1 MTKFSLTPYWFQ
13 DTVSSGSKLVIQTAR
28 KTPPIYGVDRRAFLV
43 WSGVGWASLLD
54 VYTIVCYN
62 VNMKQKRAY
71 KYRFYPTGEQKHV
84 LAQTFGC
91 ARFVYNWALRQK
103 TDAFYQEQRRQ
114 YYKDLSEALTHL
126 KLQGAYS
133 WLAEVSAVPLQQA
146 LRHLEKAFLNFFEGR
161 ARYPTFKK
169 KRHRQSAT
177 YTSNAFKW
185 DGTQLTLAKM
195 TDPLDIRWSRPLPEG
210 ATPSS
215 VTITKDCADRYF
227 VSLLVEEDIKQLEP
241 VEQSVGADL
250 GLKEFVILSTG
261 ETVGNPKFFHKDE
274 KKLAKAQRRHAKKQK
289 GSKNRTKARKKVA
302 RIHARVAD
310 RRRDFLHQLSTRLI
324 RENQTI
330 CVESLAVKNMVKN
343 HSLAKAISDVGWSE
357 FVSQL
362 AYKAAWYG
370 RNLVKIDKWYP
381 SSKRCFDCGHLLDS
395 LTLDVRVWT
404 CPECGVV
411 HDRDINAAKNI
422 HAVGLTVFEACGEA
436 VRPGRAKA
444 RVGKLR

>member
-1 MTKFSLTPYWFQ
+1 MQ
-13 DTVSSGSKLVIQTAR
+13 
-28 KTPPIYGVDRRAFLV
+28 
-43 WSGVGWASLLD
+43 
-54 VYTIVCYN
+54 
-62 VNMKQKRAY
+62 QKRAY
-71 KYRFYPTGEQKHV
+71 KYRVYPTNEQKHI
-84 LAQTFGC
+84 LARTFGC

-103 TDAFYQEQRRQ
+103 TDAFYQEQQRL
-114 YYKDLSEALTHL
+114 YYKDLSEALTLL
-126 KLQGAYS
+126 KQQDEYC
-133 WLAEVSAVPLQQA
+133 WLAEVSSVPLQQA

-161 ARYPTFKK
+161 SKYPTFKK

-185 DGTQLTLAKM
+185 DGTSLTLARM
-195 TDPLDIRWSRPLPEG
+195 TDSLDIHWSRPLPDG
-210 ATPSS
+210 TIPSS
-215 VTITKDCADRYF
+215 ITVTKDCAGRYF

-261 ETVGNPKFFHKDE
+261 EMVGNPKFFHKDE
-274 KKLAKAQRRHAKKQK
+274 KKLAKAQRRHAKKHK
-289 GSKNRTKARKKVA
+289 GSKNRSKAREKVA
-302 RIHARVAD
+302 SIHARIAD

-330 CVESLAVKNMVKN
+330 CVETLAVKNMVKN

-357 FVSQL
+357 FVSL
-362 AYKAAWYG
+362 LSYKAAWYG

-395 LTLDVRVWT
+395 LDLAVRVWT

-411 HDRDINAAKNI
+411 HDRDINAAQNI
-422 HAVGLTVFEACGEA
+422 RSVGLTVLNACGEA

-444 RVGKLR
+444 RSGKLR

>member
-1 MTKFSLTPYWFQ
+1 ME
-13 DTVSSGSKLVIQTAR
+13 
-28 KTPPIYGVDRRAFLV
+28 
-43 WSGVGWASLLD
+43 
-54 VYTIVCYN
+54 
-62 VNMKQKRAY
+62 QKRAY
-71 KYRFYPTGEQKHV
+71 KYRVYPTDEQKHI
-84 LAQTFGC
+84 LARTFGC

-103 TDAFYQEQRRQ
+103 TDAFYQENKRL
-114 YYKDLSEALTHL
+114 YYKDLSEALTCL
-126 KLQGAYS
+126 KQQTDYS
-133 WLAEVSAVPLQQA
+133 WLSEVSSVPLQQA

-161 ARYPTFKK
+161 AKYPTFKK

-195 TDPLDIRWSRPLPEG
+195 MKPLDIRWSRPLPDG
-210 ATPSS
+210 AIPSS
-215 VTITKDCADRYF
+215 VTVTKDCVDRYF
-227 VSLLVEEDIKQLEP
+227 VSILVEEDIKQLEP

-274 KKLAKAQRRHAKKQK
+274 KELAKAQRRHAKKKK
-289 GSKNRTKARKKVA
+289 GSKNRAKACKKIA
-302 RIHARVAD
+302 SIHARIAD

-330 CVESLAVKNMVKN
+330 CVESLQVKNMVKN

-362 AYKAAWYG
+362 EYKAAWYG

-381 SSKRCFDCGHLLDS
+381 SSKRCFDCGHILDS
-395 LTLDVRVWT
+395 LDLDVRVWT

-411 HDRDINAAKNI
+411 HDRDINAARNI

-436 VRPGRAKA
+436 VRPGRALS
-444 RVGKLR
+444 RSGKLR